1 MGEHELV
8 SDAVENLFEIRA
20 KANASF
26 LVLRDLFFYPSSRA
40 VIDTR
45 YDARF
50 LLVLKSIWF

>member
-1 MGEHELV
+1 MGEHEWV
-8 SDAVENLFEIRA
+8 SDAVENLFEIRV

-50 LLVLKSIWF
+50 LLV

>member
-40 VIDTR
+40 VM
-45 YDARF
+45 
-50 LLVLKSIWF
+50 VLAMTDVSSWF